1 MNAPIS
7 VERGWFRFGTWGQAR
22 QARTRST
29 VLRSASFRKNA
40 FVRTFVGHFLGMAEV
55 SQKIGHL
62 AERVGFEPMACFDN
76 SAIGLALLDRRHSSP
91 SSAEVLQQQLDE
103 SVSFLASKEVG

>member
-1 MNAPIS
+1 MSPVAFLPPLTACFLCLAAQGNRLMNAPIS

-40 FVRTFVGHFLGMAEV
+40 FVRTFVGHFLRMAEV
-55 SQKIGHL
+55 CEKIGHL
-62 AERVGFEPMACFDN
+62 AERVGFE
-76 SAIGLALLDRRHSSP
+76 GTVTRTT
-91 SSAEVLQQQLDE
+91 V
-103 SVSFLASKEVG
+103 